1 MKTYQIIPLLL
12 FTLFLSVA
20 RTLAAP
26 SEAEFRKL
34 QETWT
39 LQTDGS
45 QEYRCYKELT
55 LFTHTAMNSTYGET
69 FITYNPAHQEL
80 KIHDAYVRQKDGS
93 IVRTPVNAFVEVL
106 PQEAADAPAFNHLK
120 EMVIVHTGLEL
131 GATIYLD
138 YSIISKPGYLPEID
152 VCKSL
157 LESSPVKEYTLTFVV
172 PENKPVNYETLQVK
186 AQPKETFQ
194 NGNRQVQWKLQNL
207 PASSRS
213 PEVHLQNGDIP
224 GILFSTYPSAQA
236 ALKRIYQ
243 QFDAPGKVSA
253 LAQKLT
259 AGYKTNTEK
268 LLALAD
274 YVRNQI
280 IPCPVA
286 PSVIGW
292 QIRPAAE
299 ITRSLYGT
307 EYEKVNLLT
316 NLLKAVNIPA
326 TPLAVYRVNAEPD
339 HCGLEAIG
347 ELIVEAQA
355 DGKEYRLSPASSLP
369 AGLNGSFCMA
379 LDNGEKTVVKTAARQ
394 IDYTANIVLNKE
406 DAQMEI
412 STTLSNDYL
421 PYQKNLSGAVLP
433 QAQNCKVSTNVE
445 TTTVTGSMNTPLN
458 HQDDYLFLQ
467 LPEFLNGINR
477 FSYARYNSKRPE
489 NLRLTAQT
497 REHYSYTVQIPAEL
511 ELCTPVQEKRIQNN
525 VGTLAT
531 SYKLENNVLY
541 VSRTLELNK
550 PLISPADYPAF
561 RQLITEWADPN
572 GQQLLFKMKK

>member
-12 FTLFLSVA
+12 FTVFLSVA

-39 LQTDGS
+39 LQTDGG

-69 FITYNPAHQEL
+69 FITYNPAFQEL

-93 IVRTPVNAFVEVL
+93 VVRTPANAFVEVL
-106 PQEAADAPAFNHLK
+106 PREAADAPAFNHLK

-131 GATIYLD
+131 GATICLD
-138 YSIISKPGYLPEID
+138 YSILSKPGYLPEID
-152 VCKSL
+152 VCKTL
-157 LESSPVKEYTLTFVV
+157 LQTSPVKEYTLTFIV
-172 PENKPVNYETLQVK
+172 PDNKPVNYETLQIK
-186 AQPKETFQ
+186 TQPQETFQ

-207 PASSRS
+207 PAGSRS
-213 PEVHLQNGDIP
+213 PEIHLQNGDVP
-224 GILFSTYPSAQA
+224 GLLFSTYPSAQA

-259 AGYKTNTEK
+259 AGCKTDTEK
-268 LLALAD
+268 LLVLAD
-274 YVRNQI
+274 YVRDQI
-280 IPCPVA
+280 TLCPVA
-286 PSVIGW
+286 PSATGW
-292 QIRPAAE
+292 QMRPAAE
-299 ITRSLYGT
+299 LTRSLYGT

-316 NLLKAVNIPA
+316 NLLKAVDIPA
-326 TPLAVYRVNAEPD
+326 VPLAVYRIDAEPG

-347 ELIVEAQA
+347 ELIVKAQA

-369 AGLNGSFCMA
+369 AGLNGSFCIA
-379 LDNGEKTVVKTAARQ
+379 LENGEKTVLKTPVRQ
-394 IDYTANIVLNKE
+394 IDYTADIVLNKE

-421 PYQKNLSGAVLP
+421 PYQKDLSGAVLP
-433 QAQNCKVSTNVE
+433 QAKDCKVSTNAE
-445 TTTVTGSMNTPLN
+445 TTTVNGSMNTPLDDQN
-458 HQDDYLFLQ
+458 DYLFLQ
-467 LPEFLNGINR
+467 LPESLNGINR
-477 FSYARYNSKRPE
+477 FSYARYSSKRPE

-497 REHYSYTVQIPAEL
+497 REQYNYTIQIPAEL
-511 ELCTPVQEKRIQNN
+511 KLCTPTQGKKIQNQ
-525 VGTLAT
+525 VGILAI
-531 SYKLENNVLY
+531 SYKLENNVLHIN
-541 VSRTLELNK
+541 RNLELNK
-550 PLISPADYPAF
+550 TLISPADYPAF
-561 RQLITEWADPN
+561 RDLVTEWADPN
-572 GQQLLFKMKK
+572 KRQLLFRKK